1 VTSCA
6 LRASGQQSCPDHPK
20 YTMPVQ
26 THNDPPTNRTLASKL
41 TPWLGRG
48 LVVGVLIWVCLSI
61 EDFSKDVHSHT
72 IKISYPLLLN
82 YERITAPQ
90 PGFDPHAAEW
100 QPVKTSFPVNDG
112 AIFFVKANDATYAVK
127 LTRQTIKPEQGAYA
141 YLKVGSTDP
150 IAQGL
155 AHTESGSIDLPKNLQ
170 LTWSGRSDG
179 SGYVYLDDS
188 FIWNDPPHFTIG
200 VPLQSGD
207 LEQFRHTLPAT
218 IHFESVPWKV
228 IEPDVANATTSP

>member
-1 VTSCA
+1 MP
-6 LRASGQQSCPDHPK
+6 GQTF
-20 YTMPVQ
+20 YT
-26 THNDPPTNRTLASKL
+26 PPTNHTLGGKL
-41 TPWLGRG
+41 TPWLGRA
-48 LVVGVLIWVCLSI
+48 LVVGFLIWVCLSI
-61 EDFSKDVHSHT
+61 QDFSEDVHSHT
-72 IKISYPLLLN
+72 IKISYPLLFN

-90 PGFDPHAAEW
+90 PAFDPHAAEW

-112 AIFFVKANDATYAVK
+112 AIFFVKASDGTYAVK
-127 LTRQTIKPEQGAYA
+127 LMHQTIKPEQGSYA
-141 YLKVGSTDP
+141 YLKVGSSDP
-150 IAQGL
+150 GAQGL
-155 AHTESGSIDLPKNLQ
+155 AQTESGSIDLPNHQ

-188 FIWNDPPHFTIG
+188 FIWNDPPRFTIG

-228 IEPDVANATTSP
+228 IDPAP